1 MEGMTHAQLQH
12 APEVHEGSVHSADG
26 TRIGFHRLG
35 AGPAIVFVH
44 GSVSTHADWMPVA
57 RLLAPRFTC
66 YCMDRRGRNRSAAGP
81 AYSLQREYEDILAV
95 LAAAGPGAFLAA
107 HSFGAI
113 CALGAALLEPP
124 PRLVIFEPPL
134 PSGGTVGGEIDAY
147 RQAVEEGKNE
157 LAMELGLRHF
167 SRISEEEIAQ
177 IRHARGWARLCH
189 LAPTWVRE
197 LVAVDALP
205 RDVERY
211 RAVTCPTLMLVGEN
225 SPEHPLRDASR
236 ALAPVL
242 PNVRVELLKGLDH
255 SAMRRAPETVA
266 RLIGEFLG
274 G

>member
-1 MEGMTHAQLQH
+1 MTPAQLED
-12 APEVHEGSVHSADG
+12 AIEVHEGSVHSADG

-66 YCMDRRGRNRSAAGP
+66 YCMDRRGRNRSAAGG
-81 AYSLQREYEDILAV
+81 AYSLEREYDDILAV
-95 LAAAGPGAFLAA
+95 LAAAGPGAFLVA

-113 CALGAALLEPP
+113 CALGAALRQPP

-157 LAMELGLRHF
+157 LAMEIGLRHF

-177 IRHARGWARLCH
+177 IRHARGWSRLCH

-205 RDVERY
+205 RDV
-211 RAVTCPTLMLVGEN
+211 ACPTLMLVGEN

-255 SAMRRAPETVA
+255 SAMRRAPQVVA
-266 RLIGEFLG
+266 RHIGGFLTG
-274 G
+274 C